1 VICLAFAKGII
12 VESKGVKVNGAKFAK
27 VTYKD
32 QT

>member
-12 VESKGVKVNGAKFAK
+12 VESKRVKVNGVKFAK